1 MNDLQDLRD
10 FYAAFA
16 MHAMLRKYGQD
27 PLNEEWFAQMAFK
40 MADTMLKVREQ

>member
-1 MNDLQDLRD
+1 MNDLRD

-27 PLNEEWFAQMAFK
+27 PLNEEWFAEMAFK
-40 MADTMLKVREQ
+40 MADSMLKEREK